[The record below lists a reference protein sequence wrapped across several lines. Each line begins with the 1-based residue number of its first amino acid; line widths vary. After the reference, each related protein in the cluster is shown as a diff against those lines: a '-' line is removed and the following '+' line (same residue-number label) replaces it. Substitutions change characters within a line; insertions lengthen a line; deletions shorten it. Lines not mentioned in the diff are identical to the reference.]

1 MHFKFVISES
11 SMKVRAITIGNI
23 IPFLYKNETILSFLQ
38 ENLQKFSA
46 LNNQIIHA
54 LEQINIS
61 VETKRFCSQPLFS
74 YDNKLF
80 YKKNLK
86 DTLDNINNQLNF
98 LQDILKDYEFD
109 YFACCIMQG
118 DQIQE
123 LGIFE
128 KLLLSEVSNF
138 IKNTDIFFTSL
149 PAAST
154 KEGINIVALKSGAKI
169 IKQLAEPNPF
179 KNLNFCV
186 SANVGPNYPFFP
198 AAYHFSEK
206 PVFSL
211 ALEMADEVIDAI
223 KSSDS
228 FKEAQFNLLAKF
240 NKIYNDITKICNRF
254 GRKYNIE
261 FKGIDLS
268 PAPFPEIEKSIG
280 NAIEKLGIEYFGAIG
295 TLTGVALIKNS
306 IPVDKE
312 KVIGFSGFMQPVLED
327 FILSKRLA
335 ENKFNLDSLLL
346 YSTICGTGLD
356 VVPLPGDITEQEL
369 FYILLDVCTIS
380 VALNKP
386 LTARLMPIP
395 GRNIGDDVKF
405 DFEYFAPSKIIDFR
419 RLTGK
424 YKNDLFNRNENII
437 KFF

>member
-1 MHFKFVISES
+1 
-11 SMKVRAITIGNI
+11 MKVRAITIGNI

-38 ENLQKFSA
+38 ENLNSFSA
-46 LNNQIIHA
+46 LNNELIHA
-54 LEQINIS
+54 LEQIGIS

-74 YDNKLF
+74 FDNKLF
-80 YKKNLK
+80 YEKNLK
-86 DTLDNINNQLNF
+86 ETLVEITNQLSF

-109 YFACCIMQG
+109 YFACCMMRG

-149 PAAST
+149 PVAST
-154 KEGINIVALKSGAKI
+154 QEGINITALKSGAKI
-169 IKQLAEPNPF
+169 IKQLSEPDPF

-198 AAYHFSEK
+198 AAYHFSDK
-206 PVFSL
+206 PAFSL

-223 KSSDS
+223 ENSNSLKD
-228 FKEAQFNLLAKF
+228 AQFNLLAKF
-240 NKIYNDITKICNRF
+240 NKIYDDITKICEKI
-254 GRKYNIE
+254 GRNFDIE

-280 NAIEKLGIEYFGAIG
+280 TAIEKLGVEYFGAIG

-346 YSTICGTGLD
+346 YSTMCGTGLD

-369 FYILLDVCTIS
+369 FYILLDICTIS
-380 VALNKP
+380 VTLNKP

-395 GRNIGDDVKF
+395 GRDIGDDVEF
-405 DFEYFAPSKIIDFR
+405 DFEYFAPSKIINFR
-419 RLTGK
+419 RLTGEN
-424 YKNDLFNRNENII
+424 KNDLFNSNEKTI